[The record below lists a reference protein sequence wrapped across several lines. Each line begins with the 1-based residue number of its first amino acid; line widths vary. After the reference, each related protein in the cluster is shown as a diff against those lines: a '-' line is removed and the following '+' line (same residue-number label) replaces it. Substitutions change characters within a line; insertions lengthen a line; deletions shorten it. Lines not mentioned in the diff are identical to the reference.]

1 MYSLNCYGKDLNLGF
16 FALFL
21 LCKASDRVENRTLS
35 HTHYV
40 VSKKE
45 SFWKINILQN
55 MYNINV

>member
-1 MYSLNCYGKDLNLGF
+1 MYSLNCYEKDLCLGLF
-16 FALFL
+16 TPFL
-21 LCKASDRVENRTLS
+21 LYKASDRVKNQMLS

-45 SFWKINILQN
+45 SFWKINMLQN